1 MTEQHPISPTPEL
14 VRQWMNE
21 FYGVGRVLAAPS
33 QGTIDIATRAAQWGW
48 NQREPEIQ
56 AAADREREEICH
68 WLRTGPYG
76 ASIACHAEQ
85 MISDLRAARRPKP
98 PSLKEQAIGLF
109 KHREL
114 HRDMVLNPQDVN
126 TILRALELLPDNP
139 TPTPSNP

>member
-21 FYGVGRVLAAPS
+21 VYGVGRVLFAPS

-48 NQREPEIQ
+48 DQRAPEIQ
-56 AAADREREEICH
+56 AAADAELEACCE
-68 WLRTGPYG
+68 WLITGPYG

-98 PSLKEQAIGLF
+98 PSLKQQGLDALSLLC
-109 KHREL
+109 EGP
-114 HRDMVLNPQDVN
+114 NPTAFVKCKD
-126 TILRALELLPDNP
+126 TILRALEALPDD
-139 TPTPSNP
+139 